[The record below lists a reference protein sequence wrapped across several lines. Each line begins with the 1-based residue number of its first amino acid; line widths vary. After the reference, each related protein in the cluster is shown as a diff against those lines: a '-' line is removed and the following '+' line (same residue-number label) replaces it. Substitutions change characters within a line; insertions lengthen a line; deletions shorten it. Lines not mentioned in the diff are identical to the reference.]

1 MTLRSSLLYAKKV
14 VFSKTIA
21 GEQLVGKRSFVGAAF
36 CIAVSLIPLVTV
48 LSVTAGMLSGITD
61 RMINLYSRDVS
72 LFIPDGSSALSS
84 AEEFANA
91 ADRLATVYGVK
102 GVFPEVRAMALAATS
117 TYRAGI
123 LVRAIKPDEFFADE
137 KFTSLFEIKE
147 GSFDL
152 AGERKA
158 VLGEK
163 IASDLCVH
171 PGDKVKLVSVNV
183 SGKKVIPKAAQ
194 FEVSGIVSCGYQE
207 LDAAWVFVSMEDA
220 FSAIAKSS
228 CQFFVGVET
237 VDPYSDKL
245 FLTAE
250 ALANFCAAD
259 EDLLGSE
266 VYTWQEVNETELENF
281 ESNQAMLVVI
291 TAMIVVVAAIGIS
304 SSVLMIVM
312 ERKREIALLQC
323 VGASS
328 AGICVS
334 FVFVGLAAGFFG
346 VLVGLPCAILISANI
361 NGVIAAIEGVVN
373 FFERLSLLLSPGKAQ
388 VQQFHLLDPAYYLQ
402 GIPTVIP
409 LKEICLIAVC
419 TLLLSALVSIAPSLK
434 AALQKPCATL
444 RKT

>member
-1 MTLRSSLLYAKKV
+1 MTLRSSFLYAKKV

-21 GEQLVGKRSFVGAAF
+21 GETLVGKRSFVGAAF

-48 LSVTAGMLSGITD
+48 LSVTAGMFSGITD

-72 LFIPDGSSALSS
+72 LFIPDGSPALSS
-84 AEEFANA
+84 AAEFTDATN
-91 ADRLATVYGVK
+91 RLTSVYGVK
-102 GVFPEVRAMALAATS
+102 RVFPEVRAMALAATS
-117 TYRAGI
+117 TYRVGAF
-123 LVRAIKPDEFFADE
+123 VRAIKPDKFFADE
-137 KFTSLFEIKE
+137 KFTSLFELKE
-147 GSFDL
+147 GSFNL
-152 AGERKA
+152 EGERKA

-171 PGDKVKLVSVNV
+171 TGDKLKLVSVNV

-220 FSAIAKSS
+220 FEAIAKSS

-237 VDPYSDKL
+237 NDPYADDL
-245 FLTAE
+245 FLTVE

-259 EDLLGSE
+259 AELLGSE
-266 VYTWQEVNETELENF
+266 VSPWQQVNEAELENF

-312 ERKREIALLQC
+312 ERKKEIALLQC

-334 FVFVGLAAGFFG
+334 FVLVGLAAGFLG

-361 NGVIAAIEGVVN
+361 NGVITTIEGVVN
-373 FFERLSLLLSPGKAQ
+373 LFGRLTLLLLSDKTQA
-388 VQQFHLLDPAYYLQ
+388 QQFHLLDPAYYLQ
-402 GIPTVIP
+402 DIPTVLPFKQIG
-409 LKEICLIAVC
+409 LIAVC
-419 TLLLSALVSIAPSLK
+419 TLILSILVSIVPSLK
-434 AALQKPCATL
+434 AAIQKPCDTL